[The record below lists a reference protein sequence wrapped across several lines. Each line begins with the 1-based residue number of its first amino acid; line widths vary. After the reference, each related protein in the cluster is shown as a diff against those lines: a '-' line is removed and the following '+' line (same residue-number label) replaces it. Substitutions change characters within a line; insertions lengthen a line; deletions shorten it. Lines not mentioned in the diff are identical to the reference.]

1 VSRSLRFAAAVVVS
15 LAMGACAQKSPPPLA
30 VAAWSPPPAATAS
43 APAAPLHVA
52 GCSTIYPA
60 QPTEGYGCFWLS
72 NLTWCRVDFS
82 ASVSTYAACKQ
93 ADSCTAGGGRGSGGG
108 CYMWSTCSTC
118 APEFGGG
125 VDGDGG
131 VPWRPLEA
139 TILARGDD
147 QDRSRPPPTALV
159 AARASGCADG
169 SREAFRNE
177 GRYPG
182 IAGCAGA
189 FSRPGIA
196 PDAPPACSRGAGND
210 GAVASGKGCN
220 ASDLCEKGW
229 QVCRGAADVH
239 ALSRDGCAGA
249 ADAGPGSFFA
259 TGQSGPG
266 CGFCATGKDT
276 DCGPESCRAGCA
288 QTKATTNDIFGCG
301 NAGAVPE
308 RGSCD
313 PLDRFSHDLCQS
325 IAHSWVCPAGG
336 GGNEREIALV
346 TKTDASGGGVL
357 CCRN

>member
-1 VSRSLRFAAAVVVS
+1 VSRSLQLAAAAAVS
-15 LAMGACAQKSPPPLA
+15 LALGACAPPPPLA
-30 VAAWSPPPAATAS
+30 VAAPSPLPVAPVSAQEAPTSMPGCAT
-43 APAAPLHVA
+43 L
-52 GCSTIYPA
+52 YPA
-60 QPTEGYGCFWLS
+60 QPAAGYGCFWLS
-72 NLTWCRVDFS
+72 NVTWCRVDFS
-82 ASVSTYAACKQ
+82 ANLPTYAACKQ

-118 APEFGGG
+118 APQFGGG
-125 VDGDGG
+125 VDGAGG
-131 VPWRPLEA
+131 VPWHPLEV
-139 TILARGDD
+139 TTLPRGDD
-147 QDRSRPPPTALV
+147 QDRSRPPPVTLAV
-159 AARASGCADG
+159 AVARAGGCADG
-169 SREAFRNE
+169 SREAFRDE
-177 GRYPG
+177 GRYRG

-196 PDAPPACSRGAGND
+196 PDAPPACGRGAGND

-229 QVCRGAADVH
+229 HVCRGAGDVRAH
-239 ALSRDGCAGA
+239 SPDGCAGA

-266 CGFCATGKDT
+266 CTFCATGKDKS
-276 DCGPESCRAGCA
+276 CGPESCRAGCA
-288 QTKATTNDIFGCG
+288 QTKETTNDIFGCG
-301 NAGAVPE
+301 TAGAVPE

-325 IAHSWVCPAGG
+325 IGRSWVCPAGG

-357 CCRN
+357 CCRD